1 MGGGSIMLTYDVLFM
16 ADHFIMVTT
25 VESQIKL
32 YDIRDAEA
40 LAWKRLSDM
49 YGDEWMM
56 ETKSHVNEVTVEL
69 NNTIPEPG
77 DPEDAGIDR

>member
-1 MGGGSIMLTYDVLFM
+1 MLTYDVLFM

-56 ETKSHVNEVTVEL
+56 ETKSQVNEVTVEL
-69 NNTIPEPG
+69 NDTIPEPG
-77 DPEDAGIDR
+77 DPEDAGIDRD

>member
-1 MGGGSIMLTYDVLFM
+1 MLTYDVLFM

-49 YGDEWMM
+49 YGEVWVM

-69 NNTIPEPG
+69 NDTIPEPG

>member
-1 MGGGSIMLTYDVLFM
+1 MLTYDVLFM

-49 YGDEWMM
+49 YGEEWMM
-56 ETKSHVNEVTVEL
+56 QTKSYVNEVTVEL
-69 NNTIPEPG
+69 NDTIPEPG

>member
-1 MGGGSIMLTYDVLFM
+1 MLTYDVLFM
-16 ADHFIMVTT
+16 ADHFIMITT

-49 YGDEWMM
+49 YGEEWMM
-56 ETKSHVNEVTVEL
+56 QTKSYVNEVTVKL
-69 NNTIPEPG
+69 NDTIPEPG